1 MINNKK
7 ILITGATGFLGYH
20 MCKSLIEKNIKF
32 TAVDIKPMH
41 KSILKNKKVTY
52 FKKSIMNNK
61 FLKKIV
67 SNHDIIF
74 HFAGIAEPDRYL
86 SNPLEVININL
97 KPSLEIINHCEDTN
111 KILFYTSTSEIYGKN
126 PKIPFKEDD
135 DRLLGSTSTSRWC
148 YSTAKSMVEHYL
160 HATSMFKKINFVN
173 VRLFNIYGPNL
184 KGRVVDGFIK
194 RALKNQDIEIY
205 GNGKQTRCFMYVDDC
220 INAFYQ
226 ILSNK
231 KNYNK
236 TYNIGNDNELSI
248 NKFAKLVVKI
258 SNSKSKIKYRN
269 AKKKLG
275 LNYEDIPRRVP
286 DLTKI
291 KSIGWKSK
299 FSLEEGIKKTL
310 KNWI

>member
-1 MINNKK
+1 MITNKK

-20 MCKSLIEKNIKF
+20 LCASLIQKGIKF
-32 TAVDIKPMH
+32 TAVDIKPMQ
-41 KSILKNKKVTY
+41 KSILKSNKVTY
-52 FKKSIMNNK
+52 YKKSIMDDK
-61 FLKKIV
+61 FLKKIIK
-67 SNHDIIF
+67 NHDLIF

-97 KPSLEIINHCEDTN
+97 KPSLEIIKHCEDTN

-160 HATSMFKKINFVN
+160 NATRMFKKINFIN

-184 KGRVVDGFIK
+184 KGRVVDEFIK
-194 RALKNQDIEIY
+194 RANNNQDLEIY
-205 GNGKQTRCFMYVDDC
+205 GNGKQTRCFLHVDDC
-220 INAFYQ
+220 INAFYK

-236 TYNIGNDNELSI
+236 TYNIGNDNEISI
-248 NKFAKLVVKI
+248 KKFAKLIVKI
-258 SNSKSKIKYRN
+258 SKSKSKIKYRN
-269 AKKKLG
+269 TKEKLG

-299 FSLEEGIKKTL
+299 ISLKEGIKKTL

>member
-20 MCKSLIEKNIKF
+20 LSMSLIKKNIKF
-32 TAVDIKPMH
+32 TAVDIKSAP
-41 KSILKNKKVTY
+41 KSISKSKNVTY
-52 FKKSIMNNK
+52 LKRSIMDDK
-61 FLKKIV
+61 FLKKIIK
-67 SNHDIIF
+67 NHDLIF
-74 HFAGIAEPDRYL
+74 HFAGIAEPERYL
-86 SNPLEVININL
+86 TNPLEVININL
-97 KPSLEIINHCEDTN
+97 KPSLEIIKHCEDTK

-160 HATSMFKKINFVN
+160 HATSMFKKINFIS

-194 RALKNQDIEIY
+194 RAIKNKDLEIY
-205 GNGKQTRCFMYVDDC
+205 GNGKQTRCFLYVDDC
-220 INAFYQ
+220 ISAFYQ
-226 ILSNK
+226 ILKSK

-236 TYNIGNDNELSI
+236 TYNIGNDNEISI
-248 NKFAKLVVKI
+248 SKFAKLVVKI
-258 SNSKSKIKYRN
+258 SKSRSKIKYRN

-291 KSIGWKSK
+291 KSIGWKPR
-299 FSLEEGIKKTL
+299 FTLEEGIKKTL